1 MDIFKKI
8 NLYQDE
14 INKLRPFSGEMLNQI
29 KSFYRIGITWSSN
42 AIEGNSL
49 TESETKILIED
60 GLSVG
65 GKPLRDVY
73 EALGHS
79 DAYDYMFE
87 LMGNMG
93 ISEVDIKQLHKL
105 FYKNI
110 DSDYAGV
117 YRDFPVFISGSNYP
131 VTRVEDIQIDIE
143 RLCTWISEAYSLYH
157 PVEFAALLHKK
168 FVFIHPFKDGNGR
181 VARLLMNTVLIQNGF
196 LPVIIPPILRSVYI
210 SLLEK
215 ARADDRSF
223 INFIAE
229 MELNPKRIYL
239 AFYKSNFRNEDKY
252 LCLKILLVIFI

>member
-87 LMGNMG
+87 LMGNRG

-143 RLCTWISEAYSLYH
+143 LLCTWISEAYSLYH
-157 PVEFAALLHKK
+157 PAEN
-168 FVFIHPFKDGNGR
+168 D
-181 VARLLMNTVLIQNGF
+181 IQH
-196 LPVIIPPILRSVYI
+196 L
-210 SLLEK
+210 
-215 ARADDRSF
+215 
-223 INFIAE
+223 
-229 MELNPKRIYL
+229 
-239 AFYKSNFRNEDKY
+239 
-252 LCLKILLVIFI
+252 